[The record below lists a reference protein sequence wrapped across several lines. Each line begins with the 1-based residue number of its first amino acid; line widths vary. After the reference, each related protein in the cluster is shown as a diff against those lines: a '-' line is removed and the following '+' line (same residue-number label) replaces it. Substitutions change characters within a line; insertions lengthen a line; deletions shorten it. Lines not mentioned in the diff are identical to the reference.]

1 MCTGL
6 RHDDGSLVLVDGKM
20 DPGRHLSSSET
31 PHGIGP
37 ILAPSCYCRVNNVPD
52 CVLDPPYEAVICWSP
67 PVSADGTTT
76 LN

>member
-37 ILAPSCYCRVNNVPD
+37 ILALLATVGS
-52 CVLDPPYEAVICWSP
+52 
-67 PVSADGTTT
+67 TTFPIAYSIRHT
-76 LN
+76 RR